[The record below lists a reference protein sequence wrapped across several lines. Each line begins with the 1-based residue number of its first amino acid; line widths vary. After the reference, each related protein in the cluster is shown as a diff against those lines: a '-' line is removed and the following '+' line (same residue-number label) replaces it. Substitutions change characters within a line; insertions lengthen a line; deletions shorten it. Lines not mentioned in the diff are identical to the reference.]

1 MTITKIAGIAILW
14 VVGAFLYY
22 WTRKHGHP

>member
-1 MTITKIAGIAILW
+1 MTIMKIAGIALLW
-14 VVGAFLYY
+14 VVGAFLHY